1 MKSEWRGRMRIGE
14 GYAVFL
20 GSTGDNDVHAH
31 HAVQL
36 VVALGSEFAL
46 WTQRHGHSTSVVAVI
61 GTDEPHLLVPSENSV
76 ALLYLE
82 GESVAGRAL
91 NALAA
96 ESSPG
101 DLDSANEQL
110 VEIIEHSNGAA
121 VVGLI
126 TSALGR
132 PVSSSPD
139 ASLSALIE
147 TLSVD
152 EFETMTMPAFAQR
165 LGVSTSRFMHR
176 FRALTGMPV
185 RAYLRWR
192 RLQLALR
199 FVLDGNDLTDAAHRA
214 GFADAAHFS
223 RTFREHFG
231 LSPSLALAAVHGS
244 SRFVQAPGNTLS

>member
-1 MKSEWRGRMRIGE
+1 MGGGRRMKNEWRGRVRIGE

-46 WTQRHGHSTSVVAVI
+46 WTGRHGHSTALVAVI
-61 GTDEPHLLVPSENSV
+61 GNDEPHLLAPSAKPV

-82 GESVAGRAL
+82 GESDAGRAL

-96 ESSPG
+96 ETSPG
-101 DLDSANEQL
+101 ELDGANERL
-110 VEIIEHSNGAA
+110 AEIIHAANGAE

-126 TSALGR
+126 IRALGR
-132 PVSSSPD
+132 PISPTTDAALSS
-139 ASLSALIE
+139 LIDS
-147 TLSVD
+147 LSVD
-152 EFETMTMPAFAQR
+152 DFETMTMPGLAQR

-185 RAYLRWR
+185 RPYLRWR

-199 FVLDGNDLTDAAHRA
+199 FVLDGDDLTVAAHDA

-231 LSPSLALAAVHGS
+231 ISPSMALAAMHKG
-244 SRFVQAPGNTLS
+244 